1 MDIPAISMRIP
12 GLNTPSLGEAG
23 AAPIAPPDQAPVVA
37 PEAGSG
43 TPSGSFG
50 EALTTAIEGISQA
63 QNAADDASVRMA
75 AGEPVD
81 LHEVMLARETASL
94 QFQLAVQVRNKL
106 VEAYQDVMRM
116 QV

>member
-1 MDIPAISMRIP
+1 MDIPAISMRVP
-12 GLNTPSLGEAG
+12 GLKTPGVGETG
-23 AAPIAPPDQAPVVA
+23 IAPIAPAAQAPALV
-37 PEAGSG
+37 PEPGAS
-43 TPSGSFG
+43 TATGSFG
-50 EALTTAIEGISQA
+50 EALTTAIDGISQA